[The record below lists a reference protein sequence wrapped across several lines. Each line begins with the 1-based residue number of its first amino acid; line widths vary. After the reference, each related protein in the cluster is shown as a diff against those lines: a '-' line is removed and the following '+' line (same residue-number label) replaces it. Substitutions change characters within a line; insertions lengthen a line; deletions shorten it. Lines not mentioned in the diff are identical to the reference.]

1 MAEYLA
7 YSTFY
12 SLSLPSDRLLDN
24 AYPRTTG
31 LSRLFAV
38 VNLFLIGLYIN
49 NFFKHKKIIS
59 ISLLAIIV
67 IFGSIIWG
75 FQSRGTIISY
85 SSSIIIIILLF
96 KKKFQSKIIDLFL
109 ILLILIL
116 IFRKVHQEY
125 QNIFLK
131 KYDIPSE
138 KFEKMNDQEK
148 QEFQKKFFEQM
159 SDQEKQEFQ
168 KKLKEVKQQSSYAN
182 RFLRKQMITSGRI
195 EIWKYALSNYDFKKF
210 LLMEYRLIDFY

>member
-49 NFFKHKKIIS
+49 NFFKQKKIIS

-85 SSSIIIIILLF
+85 SSSILIIILLF
-96 KKKFQSKIIDLFL
+96 KNKFQSKIINLFI
-109 ILLILIL
+109 ILLIPI
-116 IFRKVHQEY
+116 IVFQSASQIAK
-125 QNIFLK
+125 NKFLK
-131 KYDIPSE
+131 KYDIQNIN
-138 KFEKMNDQEK
+138 FEN
-148 QEFQKKFFEQM
+148 M
-159 SDQEKQEFQ
+159 SDEEK

-182 RFLRKQMITSGRI
+182 RFLRTEMMTSGRI
-195 EIWKYALSNYDFKKF
+195 EIWKYALSNYDFKKIF
-210 LLMEYRLIDFY
+210 GYGVQADRFY